1 MAVKGNDMSNQDLSQ
16 QMEQLM
22 EAFNQSFGVVAK
34 ELAKSF
40 NEMAANIGKS
50 FDKQHI
56 IYEDNKYFVFN
67 FEDGVGFYEKIDD
80 TFNEIDKDDIPEDTQ
95 EEIIK
100 EMI

>member
-1 MAVKGNDMSNQDLSQ
+1 MSNRDLSQ
-16 QMEQLM
+16 QMKQLI
-22 EAFNQSFGVVAK
+22 EAFDQSFGIAAK
-34 ELAKSF
+34 QLASSLNK
-40 NEMAANIGKS
+40 MAANIGKS

-56 IYEDNKYFVFN
+56 VYEDNKYFVFN

-80 TFNEIDKDDIPEDTQ
+80 TLNEIDKDDIPEDIQ

>member
-1 MAVKGNDMSNQDLSQ
+1 MSNRDLSQ
-16 QMEQLM
+16 QMKQLI
-22 EAFNQSFGVVAK
+22 EAFDQSFGIAAK
-34 ELAKSF
+34 QLASSLNK
-40 NEMAANIGKS
+40 MAANIGKS

-67 FEDGVGFYEKIDD
+67 FGDGIGFYEKIDD
-80 TFNEIDKDDIPEDTQ
+80 TFNEIDKDDIPEDIQ